1 MKRKSDSLLSKAG
14 EHKLD
19 YAIDHLSRERSR
31 ITTEREVAL
40 SNKDYE
46 FANNLDWILSGL
58 NAAIKLLED
67 KRAES

>member
-1 MKRKSDSLLSKAG
+1 MQKRGNSLLSKVG

-19 YAIDHLSRERSR
+19 YAIEHLSREKSR

-46 FANNLDWILSGL
+46 FANNLDCILSSVSTYL
-58 NAAIKLLED
+58 PSFLLMY
-67 KRAES
+67 A